1 MLVALCNIHAATLTA
16 VSSCCWRK
24 RLVRWQVMLNIIYCR
39 AFMKMTQAGTGLASV
54 LGTAVI
60 CHNMLKEYRSM
71 KLHANKTI
79 QGQTSSHTHA
89 HTHTQIYRC
98 THRHTTQTV
107 FLSSIVTSCVTDLIS
122 PTICWLEAWRHRSY
136 PAWQIQTA
144 SVYACF
150 SQGLAQY
157 GMVESPSWPPNLHP
171 HILTSKDLGTGKGH
185 R

>member
-1 MLVALCNIHAATLTA
+1 
-16 VSSCCWRK
+16 
-24 RLVRWQVMLNIIYCR
+24 MLNIIYCR
-39 AFMKMTQAGTGLASV
+39 AFMKMTQARQNRFDFRFRHSRYLSQHAEGIQKHKVARKQNYSGTNV
-54 LGTAVI
+54 L
-60 CHNMLKEYRSM
+60 
-71 KLHANKTI
+71 
-79 QGQTSSHTHA
+79 THA

-122 PTICWLEAWRHRSY
+122 PTICWLEARRHRSY

-157 GMVESPSWPPNLHP
+157 GIVESPSWPPNLHP